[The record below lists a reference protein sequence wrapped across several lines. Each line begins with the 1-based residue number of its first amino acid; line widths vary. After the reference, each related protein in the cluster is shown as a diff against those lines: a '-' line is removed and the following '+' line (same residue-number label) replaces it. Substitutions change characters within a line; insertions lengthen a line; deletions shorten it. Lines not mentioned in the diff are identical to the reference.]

1 MKAVLWLYH
10 FVVGDPYLLWGGVA
24 LMALAWLLH
33 GPLGALDGVLV
44 LLGVPAV
51 LTVSLVRR
59 PE

>member
-1 MKAVLWLYH
+1 VKQIMWVYY
-10 FVVGDPYLLWGGVA
+10 FVVGDPYLLWGSLV
-24 LMALAWLLH
+24 LLALALVLK

-44 LLGVPAV
+44 LLGVLAV